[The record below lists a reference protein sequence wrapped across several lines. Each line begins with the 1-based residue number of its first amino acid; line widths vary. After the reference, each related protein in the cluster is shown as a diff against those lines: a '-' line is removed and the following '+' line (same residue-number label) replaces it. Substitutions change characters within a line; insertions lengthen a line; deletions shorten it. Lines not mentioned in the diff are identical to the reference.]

1 MFKKKFSYLVLFF
14 VFFHLNNGNI
24 QAQIKFTKTSYDMGI
39 ITGSPNDYIDIP
51 LKNTSKEK
59 IFIFRT
65 EADKKIIIHYSNKT
79 ILPDSTVFIRIAY
92 NPDKKGIFNDNIQ
105 VHFSCF
111 TTPYQLSIEGIAAE
125 LPKTSSAFDCP
136 SFDRQKPNS
145 IPESEFVIKVI
156 DSITRQPLPSSLV
169 KIVSNGLLR
178 EALPTN
184 EYGII
189 SKKLMVGYYYFVASN
204 DYYLSNDLGTYI
216 NRNTKEIIIP
226 LVKKQLIPIDENTP
240 PDLIQ
245 AVNKPFK
252 PIDYSKVD
260 TTIVVVDTPPVD
272 EKYPDFPM
280 SKFKPNNIV
289 FVIDISSSMKVE
301 GRLDL
306 LKASMIELTK
316 MLRDIDQLTIITYS
330 NKANILFDTQFVID
344 KDSIIAVIQNLE
356 AGGVTDGGKGMK
368 MGYEMALKAFVKEG
382 NNQVVMTTDG
392 AFNTGGD
399 NVYSLAQKN
408 AKKDI
413 RMSIVGIKMKEGD
426 KQSMHKIAE
435 LGNGDFIE
443 INNFDQTQT
452 VLTNEIRLKSK
463 K

>member
-1 MFKKKFSYLVLFF
+1 MFLKKIAFLLFCLLQIIHCDLS
-14 VFFHLNNGNI
+14 VV
-24 QAQIKFTKTSYDMGI
+24 AQIKFSKPPYDMGV
-39 ITGSPNDYIDIP
+39 ITGSPNDYIDITV
-51 LKNTSKEK
+51 KNTSNQK
-59 IFIFRT
+59 IYIFRT
-65 EADKKIIIHYSNKT
+65 DADKKFVIHYSSKT
-79 ILPDSTVFIRIAY
+79 ILPDSTIFIRVAY
-92 NPDKKGIFNDNIQ
+92 NPDKRGPFNESINI
-105 VHFSCF
+105 HFSCF
-111 TTPYQLSIEGIAAE
+111 TTPYQLSIEGVAAE
-125 LPKTSSAFDCP
+125 TSKIASSFDCP
-136 SFDRQKPNS
+136 SFDRQKPNA

-156 DSITRQPLPSSLV
+156 DSITRQPLPESLV
-169 KIVSNGLLR
+169 KIVANGLLR
-178 EALPTN
+178 EAVSTN

-189 SKKLMVGYYYFVASN
+189 SKKLQVGYYYFVASN
-204 DYYLSNDLGTYI
+204 NYYISNDLGTYV
-216 NRNTKEIIIP
+216 NRNTKEIVIA
-226 LVKKQLIPIDENTP
+226 LHKKELIPIDEKTP

-245 AVNKPFK
+245 VVNEPYFP
-252 PIDYSKVD
+252 PIDTKKD
-260 TTIVVVDTPPVD
+260 TTILVVDTPIN
-272 EKYPDFPM
+272 EKYPDFPS

-330 NKANILFDTQFVID
+330 NKATIIFDTQFVTN
-344 KDSIIAVIQNLE
+344 KDTIITIIQNLQ

-368 MGYEMALKAFVKEG
+368 LGYEMALKAFVKNG
-382 NNQVVMTTDG
+382 NNQVIMTTDG

-408 AKKDI
+408 AKKDV

-426 KQSMHKIAE
+426 KNAMYKIAE

-452 VLTNEIRLKSK
+452 VLKEEIRLKSK